1 MAKVPAAK
9 KQNKWP
15 LPERSDRRGMDA
27 SHFQCGYVALVGKP
41 NTGKSTLMN
50 ALVGEKLSITAHRP
64 QTTRHQ
70 ILGILTTDEFQCIFV
85 DTPGIHQDQKKAINR
100 YMNRAATSMLGDV
113 DLICVL
119 LEAKSINGDDEQIL
133 QRLRQYHNVLIIIN
147 KIDQVKKEQLLPL
160 MQKVSQWLPDAEI
173 IPISALEKENLPQLM
188 QQIRTRLPQGIPHF
202 PADQLTDKP
211 MRFIVAEIVREKLFR
226 MLTQEL
232 PYSLTVNV
240 EHYVQEADM
249 VRISASIWVERN
261 SQKGIVIGNQ
271 GRMLKKIGSEARKD
285 IERLVDCKV
294 YLQLWV
300 KVREDWSDDE
310 RSLAAF
316 GYSSE

>member
-1 MAKVPAAK
+1 MS
-9 KQNKWP
+9 
-15 LPERSDRRGMDA
+15 ESFR
-27 SHFQCGYVALVGKP
+27 CGYVALIGKP

-50 ALVGEKLSITAHRP
+50 ALIGEKLSITAHRP

-70 ILGILTTDEFQCIFV
+70 ILGIKTTDHYQCIFV

-100 YMNRAATSMLGDV
+100 YMNRAATSMLDDV

-119 LEAKSINGDDEQIL
+119 LEVRDFNQDDEQIL
-133 QRLRQYHNVLIIIN
+133 QMVKNHDKVVLVLN
-147 KIDQVKKEQLLPL
+147 KIDQINKNEMLPL
-160 MQKVSQWLPDAEI
+160 MQKLGELMPGVDI
-173 IPISALEKENLPQLM
+173 IPVSALKQDNLEQLM
-188 QQIRTRLPQGIPHF
+188 GNIEQYLPAGIPHF
-202 PADQLTDKP
+202 PDDQLTDKP

-232 PYSLTVNV
+232 PYSITVNV
-240 EHYVQEADM
+240 EHYKTEADL
-249 VRISASIWVERN
+249 VKISASIWVERK
-261 SQKGIVIGNQ
+261 SQKGIVIGKGGKQ
-271 GRMLKKIGSEARKD
+271 LKKIGSEARGD
-285 IERLVDCKV
+285 IERLVDNKV
-294 YLQLWV
+294 FLQLWV

>member
-1 MAKVPAAK
+1 MS
-9 KQNKWP
+9 
-15 LPERSDRRGMDA
+15 EIFR
-27 SHFQCGYVALVGKP
+27 CGYVALIGKP

-50 ALVGEKLSITAHRP
+50 ALIGEKLSITAHRP

-70 ILGILTTDEFQCIFV
+70 ILGIKTTDHYQCIFV

-100 YMNRAATSMLGDV
+100 YMNRAATSMLDDV

-119 LEAKSINGDDEQIL
+119 LEVRDFNLDDEQIL
-133 QRLRQYHNVLIIIN
+133 QMVKNHDKVVLVLN
-147 KIDQVKKEQLLPL
+147 KIDQINKNKMLPL
-160 MQKVSQWLPDAEI
+160 MQKLGELMPGVDI
-173 IPISALEKENLPQLM
+173 IPVSALKQENLEQLM
-188 QQIRTRLPQGIPHF
+188 GNIEQHLPPGIPHF
-202 PADQLTDKP
+202 PDDQLTDKP

-232 PYSLTVNV
+232 PYSITVNV
-240 EHYVQEADM
+240 EHYKTEADL
-249 VRISASIWVERN
+249 VKISASIWVERK
-261 SQKGIVIGNQ
+261 SQKGIVIGKGGKQ
-271 GRMLKKIGSEARKD
+271 LKKIGSEARRD
-285 IERLVDCKV
+285 IERLVDNKV
-294 YLQLWV
+294 FLQLWV